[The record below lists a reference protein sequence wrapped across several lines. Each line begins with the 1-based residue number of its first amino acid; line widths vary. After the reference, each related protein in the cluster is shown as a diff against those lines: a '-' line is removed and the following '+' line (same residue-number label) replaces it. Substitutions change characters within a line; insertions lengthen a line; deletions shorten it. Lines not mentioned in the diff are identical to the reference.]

1 MSKSLKMF
9 SLCHIPLVDLGQR
22 FLSNL
27 AVITKEGCREN
38 RGSILLLNPD
48 WKSFDPGPVPLLIV
62 LSAEETLLSRVY
74 SAL

>member
-9 SLCHIPLVDLGQR
+9 SLCHIPLVDLGQH
-22 FLSNL
+22 FLCNL
-27 AVITKEGCREN
+27 AVITKAGCREN
-38 RGSILLLNPD
+38 RGSNLLLKPD

-62 LSAEETLLSRVY
+62 LSAEETLLSHVY